1 MSMKELGTMSIAD
14 EHTGPVADLVTR
26 RMFRGIVIVLLTLAA
41 LALALHARWV
51 SEHPPLSWASL
62 TTFHFD
68 SYEIGVAIQE
78 LVVPIALIYLFSGTS
93 LFRRVIAG
101 ERTPRNLLKWF
112 GVLAVIQGLALGY
125 ELGLFIVTDDQAT
138 LGLLGVVVGGLIG
151 GWRVGLGLGLLT
163 MFIRGTQ
170 DLFFYPDELVDIYR
184 TAGLSGFLDS
194 ELWID
199 IFFWHYYINMEAVS
213 AVWAGIVAGLSGSLL
228 GKYRYAPGAALGL
241 GLGVELVAGY
251 IVAIY
256 WWSPEDMIA
265 YLLPITLVSG
275 LAMAVIALIVRNVQ
289 AESDRRKAAAA
300 ELALARAELRA
311 LRAQINPHFL
321 FNALNTIR
329 YFVRTDAKAARRLL
343 LDLSEVFQR
352 ALRSG
357 EFVPLQDE
365 ISYVEAYLALEKARL
380 DDRLQVEWAIRAEDR
395 LDQPVP
401 TLVLQPVVENAVV
414 HGIAKMPEGG
424 TVQITIEEADGDLLL
439 RVEDDGPGIA
449 PQRLAEILDQEMES
463 GSIGLRNIDGRLLA
477 LYGEA
482 YRLEIQSAVGSGT
495 RVQIR
500 IPIER

>member
-1 MSMKELGTMSIAD
+1 MT
-14 EHTGPVADLVTR
+14 
-26 RMFRGIVIVLLTLAA
+26 
-41 LALALHARWV
+41 
-51 SEHPPLSWASL
+51 
-62 TTFHFD
+62 
-68 SYEIGVAIQE
+68 
-78 LVVPIALIYLFSGTS
+78 
-93 LFRRVIAG
+93 
-101 ERTPRNLLKWF
+101 
-112 GVLAVIQGLALGY
+112 
-125 ELGLFIVTDDQAT
+125 
-138 LGLLGVVVGGLIG
+138 
-151 GWRVGLGLGLLT
+151 
-163 MFIRGTQ
+163 
-170 DLFFYPDELVDIYR
+170 
-184 TAGLSGFLDS
+184 
-194 ELWID
+194 
-199 IFFWHYYINMEAVS
+199 
-213 AVWAGIVAGLSGSLL
+213 
-228 GKYRYAPGAALGL
+228 
-241 GLGVELVAGY
+241 
-251 IVAIY
+251 
-256 WWSPEDMIA
+256 A
-265 YLLPITLVSG
+265 YLLPIALVSG

-289 AESDRRKAAAA
+289 AESDRRKTAAA